1 MSSIDTIYECTP
13 RQVREYVLDCLYAGL
28 VPIIQSPP
36 GMGKS
41 ALVKSI
47 FRQLNL
53 FKIDHRAST
62 SDPTDF
68 NGLPGFSNGKAMF
81 HPFEEIFPVED
92 TPIPDGYEGFGIFLD
107 EFNSAAKMVQAAC
120 FKLALDKMVGQRK
133 LHPLSVIVMAG
144 NLDTD
149 GGITTPLST
158 PMRSRLVHIR
168 MRIDFQ
174 EWLEDVAYAEDYDH
188 RIIGYLNYDRSK
200 LMHPNPKESPVTFNC
215 PRTWEFMNALI
226 KGNPVLDS
234 KIPLYAGTISTGVA
248 VDFVQFTKVD
258 LPKIEEIV
266 ADPHGKM
273 IPSDKASRWAVVSM
287 LAAHTDKN
295 TFGPCATY
303 VNRMGIE
310 FRILFFR
317 MALAKNPAIH
327 GHPDMVQAMVEL
339 SKYTSNNQ
347 APQLK
352 VA

>member
-1 MSSIDTIYECTP
+1 MSTIETIYECSP
-13 RQVREYVLDCLYAGL
+13 RQVREFVLDALYAGL

-41 ALVKSI
+41 AIVKSI

-53 FKIDHRAST
+53 FPIDHRVST

-68 NGLPGFSNGKAMF
+68 NGLPGFSNGKAVF

-107 EFNSAAKMVQAAC
+107 EFNSGAKMVQAAC
-120 FKLALDKMVGQRK
+120 FKLALDRMVGQRK

-168 MRIDFQ
+168 MRIDFK

-188 RIIGYLNYDRSK
+188 RIIGYLNYK
-200 LMHPNPKESPVTFNC
+200 PEMLMHHNPKESSVTFYC

-226 KGNPVLDS
+226 KGNEILDR
-234 KIPLYAGTISTGVA
+234 KIPLYAGAISTGAA
-248 VDFVQFTKVD
+248 VDFVQFSKVK
-258 LPKIEEIV
+258 LTEITEIV
-266 ADPHGKM
+266 SDPHGTA
-273 IPSDKASRWAVVSM
+273 IPLEKAARWATISM
-287 LAAHTDKN
+287 LASKVDKN
-295 TFGPCATY
+295 TFGPCSTY
-303 VNRMGIE
+303 VSRYGIE
-310 FRILFFR
+310 FKILFFR
-317 MALAKNPAIH
+317 MVSAKHPELH
-327 GHPDMVQAMVEL
+327 GHPDMIQAMVEL
-339 SKYTSNNQ
+339 SKYTNSGT
-347 APQLK
+347 APSLK
-352 VA
+352 AA